1 MDNRTLSVAVM
12 QLDSAACGSFGG
24 WATHGWWNLNPGEA
38 KTVISTTNRYAFFY
52 ARAVDGRWWGDATGP
67 RMYVNP
73 HAKFDSCVSIGTNT
87 WDLVNAARA
96 DLGTNMQNTH
106 TVNLN
111 P

>member
-1 MDNRTLSVAVM
+1 MRPDRGCTSIRT
-12 QLDSAACGSFGG
+12 
-24 WATHGWWNLNPGEA
+24 
-38 KTVISTTNRYAFFY
+38 R
-52 ARAVDGRWWGDATGP
+52 
-67 RMYVNP
+67 
-73 HAKFDSCVSIGTNT
+73 FDSCVSIGTNT

>member
-1 MDNRTLSVAVM
+1 MIRYGFPTRHALTPIVALFALV
-12 QLDSAACGSFGG
+12 LAGCSA
-24 WATHGWWNLNPGEA
+24 
-38 KTVISTTNRYAFFY
+38 
-52 ARAVDGRWWGDATGP
+52 GP
-67 RMYVNP
+67 MRMYVNP